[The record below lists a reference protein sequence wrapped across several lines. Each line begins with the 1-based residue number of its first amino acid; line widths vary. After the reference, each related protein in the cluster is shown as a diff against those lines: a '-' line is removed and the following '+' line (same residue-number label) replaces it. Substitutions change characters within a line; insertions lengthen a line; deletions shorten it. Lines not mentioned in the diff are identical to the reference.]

1 MKNKTQTCPGSGA
14 KAERQNGPWRG
25 ICPNCGKQVQV
36 KLDGTFRRHG
46 VTREQMEAW
55 RQQRRDETG
64 RQAGWL
70 NEPKHAETRRNLLG
84 CIDFIQRMAAK
95 PPLWQLPDNP
105 MTLFNV
111 DEFYPRW
118 TLHGPGRFEIP
129 DDLTLTVTCP
139 HWAPA
144 GDRAEPPQRQPA
156 KWDGRPFPGKC
167 DVDDCDNQATNT
179 VGYWD
184 GGAPGAGTWH
194 QHGRC
199 PNHDPTMEFTPTG
212 LDEFNPDTTW
222 NPEIP
227 R

>member
-1 MKNKTQTCPGSGA
+1 MTEPDEPMTAAETLVIHRLCQMSNPIPGPIAWLCRYAWIAYTTLGA
-14 KAERQNGPWRG
+14 DTDIEIEDVIA
-25 ICPNCGKQVQV
+25 
-36 KLDGTFRRHG
+36 
-46 VTREQMEAW
+46 
-55 RQQRRDETG
+55 

-70 NEPKHAETRRNLLG
+70 NEPKHAETRRNLIG

-105 MTLFNV
+105 MTLFAV

-144 GDRAEPPQRQPA
+144 DDRAEPPQRQPA